1 MQLSPLKLSLFSG
14 SILFYLLT
22 PSSVYS
28 QIVPD
33 TTLPNNSIVL
43 PNCTNCDITGG
54 TTAGTNLFHSFQEFS
69 ILKNGTANF
78 ENAGNIQNIISRV
91 TGSLRSTIDGTLN
104 APGANLFFLNPNG
117 IIFKE
122 NARLNVGGSFVAST
136 ASSLKF
142 PNGEFRVDG
151 TQTPLLTIN
160 VPPIA
165 LQFGSNPGSIQ
176 TRTESKTVSLRVK
189 PNKTLALVGGDIEL
203 KGASLT
209 APEGRIELGSVA
221 GNNLVKL
228 NPIDKGWELGGYEGI
243 QNFQDIKLSD
253 GAYISGN
260 NVNIQIQGKRVTLT
274 GGSQVASIASQN
286 QAGNIK
292 VNASEQVEL
301 LGTPGESYQT
311 GLSNQVKGTAQGEQR
326 ILEINTKR
334 LIVTGGAQVSTN
346 TFGTGQGAN
355 LTVNATDSVELEG
368 NSQEFGP
375 SGLFARV
382 GDGKT
387 EGGSGKGGTLTINTG
402 RLTVENGAQVSTDTY
417 GAGSAGDLRVNAS
430 SVKLEG
436 RSPGNNPSG
445 LFAQVGTIGSQVT
458 TGNAGNLTIET
469 GKLEVLGGAQ
479 ILSAARSQG
488 KGGVLTIKASD
499 SILVSG
505 ASAKVEPENPQD
517 TNRSNISVA
526 ALPGS
531 TGDAGTLDIKTGLLT
546 VDNLARISADTSGS
560 GKGGTANLTVGQLV
574 IRDRGEVRASS
585 LGSGSGPAGNLNV
598 TANEIRLNGGKLTAT
613 SKAGRDGNITLNNL
627 KLLLMQNASQIS
639 AEASENAN
647 GGNIT
652 INAPNGLI
660 VAAPGENNDIIARAV
675 EGRGGNINIA
685 TQSIYNFRNL
695 QGLSTPQN
703 TTNDNDIDASS
714 KFGLTGTVNI
724 KTTEIDPKQGLVELP
739 TGTVDPSRL
748 IASGCAD
755 LDRALGNQFIIT
767 GRGGL
772 PPSPNEPL
780 SSNALWSDT
789 RTLVSTTQRSQS
801 VNTPSPSLKNAVAI
815 VPATGWVFNNK
826 GQVTLISNVS
836 GVNPHLSGQNSAS
849 CASR

>member
-1 MQLSPLKLSLFSG
+1 MQLSPLKLWLFSG

-22 PSSVYS
+22 PYKAYS

-33 TTLPNNSIVL
+33 ATLPNNSIVL
-43 PNCTNCDITGG
+43 PNCTNCNITGG
-54 TTAGTNLFHSFQEFS
+54 TTAGTNLFHSFKEFS
-69 ILKNGTANF
+69 IPRDGNAIF

-91 TGSLRSTIDGTLN
+91 TGSSKSTIDGILQAN
-104 APGANLFFLNPNG
+104 GAANLFLLNPNG

-122 NARLNVGGSFVAST
+122 NASLNVGGSFVAST

-151 TQTPLLTIN
+151 TQTPLLTIS

-176 TRTESKTVSLRVK
+176 TESQENSDLQVK

-203 KGASLT
+203 KGGYLT

-228 NPIDKGWELGGYEGI
+228 NPIDKGWELSYEGI
-243 QNFQDIKLSD
+243 QNFQDIKLFD
-253 GAYISGN
+253 GTFVSGYDLDGN
-260 NVNIQIQGKRVTLT
+260 KKDVDIQIQGKRVTLT
-274 GGSQVASIASQN
+274 GSAFIDSRG
-286 QAGNIK
+286 GNIK

-301 LGTPGESYQT
+301 NSNAYLF
-311 GLSNQVKGTAQGEQR
+311 NQVDGNTQGR
-326 ILEINTKR
+326 PLEINTKR

-346 TFGTGQGAN
+346 TFGTGQGAD
-355 LTVNATDSVELEG
+355 LTVNATDSVEVGAG
-368 NSQEFGP
+368 NSQQSGA

-382 GDGKT
+382 GNGNTK
-387 EGGSGKGGTLTINTG
+387 GGSGDGGTLTIETG
-402 RLTVENGAQVSTDTY
+402 RLTVENGAQVSTDTF
-417 GAGSAGDLRVNAS
+417 GAGRAGDLIVKAS
-430 SVKLEG
+430 SVKLQG
-436 RSPGNNPSG
+436 RSPTNKPSG
-445 LFAQVGTIGSQVT
+445 LFAQVGTIES
-458 TGNAGNLTIET
+458 TGNAGDLTIET

-479 ILSAARSQG
+479 ISSGTQG
-488 KGGVLTIKASD
+488 RGNGGIVTIKASD

-505 ASAKVEPENPQD
+505 ASPLATPDPQD
-517 TNRSNISVA
+517 TNRSNIFVRS
-526 ALPGS
+526 LPNS
-531 TGDAGTLDIKTGLLT
+531 TGDAGTINIEKTGLLT
-546 VDNLARISADTSGS
+546 VENQARISADTSGS
-560 GKGGTANLTVGQLV
+560 GKGGTANLNVGQLV
-574 IRDRGEVRASS
+574 IRNAGEVRASS
-585 LGSGSGPAGNLNV
+585 FGSGPAGNLNV

-613 SKAGRDGNITLNNL
+613 TSAGTEGNITLNNL
-627 KLLLMQNASQIS
+627 KLLLMQNGSQIS
-639 AEASENAN
+639 TDAKKNAN

-675 EGRGGNINIA
+675 QGRGGNINITA
-685 TQSIYNFRNL
+685 QSIYNFR

-703 TTNDNDIDASS
+703 TTNEIDASS
-714 KFGLTGTVNI
+714 QYGLTGTVNI

-789 RTLVSTTQRSQS
+789 RIPQVTAQRSQS
-801 VNTPSPSLKNAVAI
+801 ANTPSRSLKNAVAI

-826 GQVTLISNVS
+826 GQVTLISNVAS
-836 GVNPHLSGQNSAS
+836 VNPHLSGQNSAS
-849 CASR
+849 CPSR